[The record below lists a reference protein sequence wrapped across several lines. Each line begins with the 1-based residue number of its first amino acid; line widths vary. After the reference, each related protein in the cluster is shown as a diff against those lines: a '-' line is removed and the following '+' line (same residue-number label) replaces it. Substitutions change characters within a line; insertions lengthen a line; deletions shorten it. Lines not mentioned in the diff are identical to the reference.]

1 MDFINLMS
9 YDLHGSWDATTG
21 FNSPLFP
28 RSTEIWAQRYLNIV
42 SIYFRLNLMVLI
54 SILKFISFTE

>member
-9 YDLHGSWDATTG
+9 YDLHGSWDANTG

-28 RSTEIWAQRYLNIV
+28 RSTEVWAQRYLNIV
-42 SIYFRLNLMVLI
+42 SIYFRLNVIKLSNLN
-54 SILKFISFTE
+54 S